1 MKRHNKYAILS
12 ITGLLLAGLML
23 FGSCKDE
30 KDEENMQQRIEIIRL
45 ENITPYIHCDM
56 SIQNDTLLLINSEKE
71 LETASIKV
79 LGLDFNFADRSLIV
93 VRGVTPTGRFIRGEA
108 QMTKNKSKYVMSI
121 DVKLDGA
128 AISEKWQKA
137 YLTPF
142 KLKDD
147 SEVKLNIDYTWM
159 YKIKNN
165 RITNKKMYNP

>member
-1 MKRHNKYAILS
+1 
-12 ITGLLLAGLML
+12 
-23 FGSCKDE
+23 
-30 KDEENMQQRIEIIRL
+30 
-45 ENITPYIHCDM
+45 
-56 SIQNDTLLLINSEKE
+56 
-71 LETASIKV
+71 
-79 LGLDFNFADRSLIV
+79 
-93 VRGVTPTGRFIRGEA
+93 
-108 QMTKNKSKYVMSI
+108 MSI